1 MAGEKL
7 GKLGGQGR
15 IVRGVLADSL
25 VRLNFESK
33 DVSCPFDFSFSFTCT
48 LETGLLNTLGLKQV
62 KLTALKFF
70 TFSSY

>member
-48 LETGLLNTLGLKQV
+48 RKLAYLTLGLKQV